1 MRLGDAFHTYL
12 PLIEEELRQTV
23 ATPHPVLHPFYGMM
37 QYHLGWKNA
46 SLEPADAP
54 TGKRIRPMLS
64 LLACRA
70 AGGDPKQAL
79 PAAASL
85 EILHNFSLI
94 HDDIEDNSDTRRH
107 RPTVWVVWG
116 QPQAINVGD
125 GMFALAYL
133 TMGRLA
139 SVGVPPE
146 LVIRAFQAFQE
157 TCLTLT
163 EGQFLDMSFEDRSEI
178 EQDDYLWMIRNKT
191 ATLLATSARI
201 GALLAGADNQTVTAF
216 REYGDSLGMTFQIED
231 DILGIWGDEALTGK
245 PTASDIRQRKK
256 SLPLVYAVRKLKE
269 AGDIA
274 TLARLDEIYSG
285 PAVSEEDVEDVLT
298 ILDSERARGYCGE
311 LAGQYL
317 AKAMD
322 HLEKAG
328 QSPAS
333 DPEGIELLRELTVSL
348 LGRRS

>member
-1 MRLGDAFHTYL
+1 MSLGRAFETYL
-12 PLIEEELRQTV
+12 PLIEEELQQ
-23 ATPHPVLHPFYGMM
+23 ALASPHPVLDLYYGMM
-37 QYHLGWKNA
+37 QYHLGWRNA
-46 SLEPADAP
+46 SLEPVDAP
-54 TGKRIRPMLS
+54 IGKRIRPALC
-64 LLACRA
+64 LLTCQA

-107 RPTVWVVWG
+107 RPTVWAVWG

-139 SVGVPPE
+139 CVGVPPE
-146 LVIRAFQAFQE
+146 LVMRALGAFQE

-163 EGQFLDMSFEDRSEI
+163 EGQFLDMSFEDQFEI
-178 EQDDYLWMIRNKT
+178 DQDDYLWMIRDKT

-245 PTASDIRQRKK
+245 STASDIRQRKE

-269 AGDIA
+269 AGDKVA
-274 TLARLDEIYSG
+274 LTRLGEIYSG
-285 PAVSEEDVEDVLT
+285 PAASDADINDVLT
-298 ILDSERARGYCGE
+298 ILDSERARGYCEE
-311 LAGQYL
+311 LAEQYHE
-317 AKAMD
+317 KAID

-328 QSPAS
+328 QSPDS
-333 DPEGIELLRELTVSL
+333 DPEGIELLRELTASL
-348 LGRRS
+348 LGRQS

>member
-1 MRLGDAFHTYL
+1 
-12 PLIEEELRQTV
+12 
-23 ATPHPVLHPFYGMM
+23 
-37 QYHLGWKNA
+37 
-46 SLEPADAP
+46 
-54 TGKRIRPMLS
+54 MLS
-64 LLACRA
+64 LLACHA

-139 SVGVPPE
+139 SVDVPPE
-146 LVIRAFQAFQE
+146 LVMRAFQAFQE

-163 EGQFLDMSFEDRSEI
+163 EGQFLDMSFEDRFEI

-231 DILGIWGDEALTGK
+231 DILGIWGNEALTGK

-269 AGDIA
+269 AGDKA
-274 TLARLDEIYSG
+274 ALTQLDEIYSG
-285 PAVSEEDVEDVLT
+285 SAVSEEDVEDVLT
-298 ILDSERARGYCGE
+298 MLDSESARGYCEE
-311 LAGQYL
+311 LAEQYQ

-328 QSPAS
+328 QSPDS
-333 DPEGIELLRELTVSL
+333 DPEGIELLREFSASL
-348 LGRRS
+348 LGRQS